1 MKRKKNNSPWS
12 PSGIELIPESY
23 ANNTRLS
30 LSVGEVEEVDQYLRH
45 EWKISL
51 RTGHSEDF
59 AALNVLSKRVGDRFF
74 SLWKTR
80 SDYLQRETPIPPEI
94 ENEFYNL
101 VAEPALTGLIHS
113 EKRTF
118 ILDEICVSLAI
129 SKCLP
134 PNARILD
141 VGGNSGYLSQFV
153 ARKHSDKSVVCE
165 DFSTAAIKQAES
177 RAAGLPNFQPVVADY
192 MDGWSLS
199 ADCHLVIACDASFP
213 SRLESLLNYCMPRVQ
228 NNGFFLLVSDL
239 PKDVRSRNQ
248 LCKHLSQEG
257 FNLLDIDLVGGLLE
271 IEDGQDCYAGKP
283 CLLLQKSGDG
293 FLPDELEKL
302 AQRHWPAFAT
312 YANNTKTPPSE
323 KTQAYF
329 NARYDAPHN
338 DENLSKRLS
347 RPVTWV

>member
-1 MKRKKNNSPWS
+1 MKRKKNKSPWS
-12 PSGIELIPESY
+12 PTGIDLIPESY
-23 ANNTRLS
+23 ANRTRLS
-30 LSVGEVEEVDQYLRH
+30 LSIEEVKEVDRYLRSK
-45 EWKISL
+45 WSISL
-51 RTGHSEDF
+51 RTGDPEDF
-59 AALNVLSKRVGDRFF
+59 AALQRLPKPIGDRFF
-74 SLWKTR
+74 SLWETR
-80 SDYLQRETPIPPEI
+80 SYYLKQNKLVPPEI

-101 VAEPALTGLIHS
+101 MAEPALSGLIHS

-118 ILDEICVSLAI
+118 ILDELCISLAI

-165 DFSTAAIKQAES
+165 DFSTDAIKQAES

-199 ADCHLVIACDASFP
+199 ADCHLVIACDAAVP
-213 SRLESLLNYCMPRVQ
+213 SRLESLLNYCMRRVQ
-228 NNGFFLLVSDL
+228 NDGFFLLVSDL

-248 LCKHLSQEG
+248 LCKHLSQGG
-257 FNLLDIDLVGGLLE
+257 FNVLDIDLVGGLFE
-271 IEDGQDCYAGKP
+271 IKDGQHCYAGKP

-293 FLPDELEKL
+293 LLPDEFETL

-329 NARYDAPHN
+329 NARRDAAHTDGKISPR
-338 DENLSKRLS
+338 D
-347 RPVTWV
+347 